1 MNIITVI
8 VDKLPES
15 ALACKYASHEWEP
28 VRGEVLVT
36 CDLTGERGSM
46 DRLSFITRR
55 CFVCP
60 LAEEAEEEVQ
70 E

>member
-1 MNIITVI
+1 MRIIQII
-8 VDKLPES
+8 VDELPES
-15 ALACKYASHEWEP
+15 TLACKYASHEWEP

-55 CFVCP
+55 CLDC
-60 LAEEAEEEVQ
+60 LLEEHQ
-70 E
+70 QNG